1 MNKVRVRD
9 VIAHDDKTF
18 EIHQINNT
26 NMTKS
31 MRDVE
36 DDAKD
41 QILLRLRCR
50 TEEEKDE
57 WVKAI
62 NMEVKEL
69 KSTMKNLSRAFV
81 FLNN

>member
-1 MNKVRVRD
+1 MRD
-9 VIAHDDKTF
+9 VIAQDDKTF
-18 EIHQINNT
+18 EIHQLSNT

-31 MRDVE
+31 MRDAE
-36 DDAKD
+36 DDVKN

-50 TEEEKDE
+50 TEEDKDE

-62 NMEVKEL
+62 NKEVKEL